1 VTSHQ
6 GQLQTLINEI
16 EALLGKATPRLPW
29 MVAGEANQ
37 QRRVLEQARN
47 YLQTLQGQTDAPGG
61 WGPVAPET
69 GEIAPAGDAAQPTE
83 ASSQQVLQ
91 ALLQEMQY
99 LRSQTLQPLR
109 SEVSLLQQQRE
120 QLQREVH
127 QLELERLQ
135 IANSRA
141 SQPALNPALVD
152 EVVRRLQESLLSQLN
167 PQIQAL
173 QAQVND
179 PAALYGQIESDLA
192 DPNALPQLHP
202 SQRLE
207 QLRRIQSQTDYMLLK
222 LDTNLRAV
230 FESMEQSIQ
239 SYRDSLH
246 QGLDTM
252 HGLGQQG
259 EVIFKALINHLAQQL
274 GQNPYLEARAS
285 EASGRLSSA
294 EDRQPPVYGME
305 SQESWLDGE
314 SRWQEDSAAPG
325 QPPLGDELLSEAGD
339 LPSWPD
345 ELDADEFNIDDL
357 DLDADLDF
365 SEDEEITIFQLDEEI
380 TQLQLDAPEA
390 AADLADKGGDRL
402 AGDSTAFQDDD
413 ATVIQREP
421 IPWPVDL
428 GDRTDAT
435 LPALPS
441 TEGSESTLPTTDDD
455 AENADIDALYESL
468 FGNTEAEGDVP
479 ASDSADSETVDAED
493 ADTDERSSLETSI
506 DDALLST
513 DADGTEDGEESADDG
528 RALEDTVAD
537 LAGFDE
543 LTLPELTAS
552 AMDEEGGE
560 LGEDDT
566 PPLANWLFSGEAAD
580 ADEMPGDASAP
591 LAAEQME
598 GEDGS
603 ADAPSSLASLFG
615 EAGDDEL
622 DASPPDASLEANTIA
637 SLADLLPTPGASHPE
652 PSTAPFWDQELGEDS
667 FIAAPPDEDL
677 LTVDDPAASPAA
689 PDLDLSPTALE
700 QLNADLRSLEALPP
714 DQWTPEPPG
723 LDAMEEDTAAA
734 ATDDEASIAAADV
747 APPEAAATVTGEELF
762 ADGEPVIAASSSD
775 AEDAADAEDPADGE
789 DPAEDAAT
797 DGDVLDSLDF
807 GDRPDADAL
816 DRFDSGAAEPGAAD
830 LLATETDPD
839 LAPILD
845 LPPIASDPLGD
856 EPEETPEPPTWGAT
870 DPEAS
875 AAPPVDLDWDSWQQL
890 GADPAE
896 SPGENQE
903 LLSNLGDLLGTDA
916 PPPAPEETVDLASL
930 DQLGTAFGDTDQE
943 APHEDVASQWDNLAA
958 VFGPESPDD
967 EAPTPALGGVDD
979 LSDLLGSDLL
989 GDGDSPEPA
998 PAQAADASLADWDQG
1013 FGSPDLETADTDA
1026 DDERELSLADMSFE
1040 LDLPPIPSAERAAST
1055 TPTADTESPDSP
1067 EGAENLA
1074 PESLDDLLGDI
1085 GAESATIDIEAPD
1098 SPEGAENLAPESL
1111 DDLLGDIGAESVQAE
1126 ASTTAEPSLGWD
1138 ELGAGL
1144 APDRPSDDEG
1154 ESFSL
1159 GDLHLDLEL
1168 DGEPEPSAG
1177 EAPGPEVAPPET
1189 LADLTWEDTS
1199 SPARPNPTP
1208 DPVSSQALPDIL
1220 PELSPPDPEPAQDGE
1235 VPKGVPPEA
1244 EIELFPTAT
1253 DAEGSIDEALDLDDD
1268 ALEDLFPPT
1277 GFTPSPLTDAEV
1289 NPTLELDQILA
1300 PDPLPLSDGADTE
1313 ADTPVEETP
1322 PTLEDLDDFFP
1333 SDGPDAPAAA
1343 WDAQSE
1349 ETIQTLENLE
1359 DFLEPGPMSLPDL
1372 SQSGSETPAVETA
1385 PTLEDLDDFLTPD
1398 PLSIP
1403 EVAAPTPAA
1412 PAPTTDP
1419 TAPAADASVA
1429 ADHGDAT
1436 PATAALLAIADP
1448 TEPSPPGADTAEAGG
1463 EWFLGLDLGTTGLS
1477 AVLMNRADGQ
1487 AYPLYWTDAGLAGA
1501 TTETIF
1507 RLPATVSLRQ
1517 TATGWQ
1523 PQTVGAAALT
1533 VDWAG
1538 ETGDPP
1544 IVVNQLK
1551 PLLALGLPHHDQ
1563 QGSAQP
1569 QVQWSEQQPLPLAAL
1584 TTALTTLLKTV
1595 QVQGAAS
1602 APVGAA
1608 GLTLDELATALQQ
1621 LQGVI
1626 VGYPAQGS
1634 DTYRLNVREAILAT
1648 QWVTEPSQVFFVDEA
1663 IAAVLSGL
1671 PDPHQ
1676 MPDTPSSQSQTLYQ
1690 CPWQGGTVVVC
1701 AGAAVTE
1708 LGVADLPQP
1717 LAALTGDDFALRTLA
1732 YGGDALDLDIISH
1745 LLAPAERRQTRPIGQ
1760 NRATTT
1766 GWHWEATLPPE
1777 ADAHWA
1783 SLGLDSLDLPRLAEP
1798 DRDARVRLRRRLE
1811 SSPLGQSLLEAA
1823 RHLKL
1828 ILQNQAQFHLEL
1840 GDQSWRVLRRD
1851 LENRILVP
1859 YIQRINQNLNA
1870 LMSQTG
1876 LSAQG
1881 IKQVVCTG
1889 GNASFN
1895 TIAKWLRQKF
1905 PNATIIQDTYPTQR
1919 PASCSRVAYGLVNL
1933 CRYPQALD
1941 GPRHQYSD
1949 YFLLQEI
1956 LRVAPDQPM
1965 PLSGLLHLLEE
1976 QGVNTEVCQQ
1986 RIVALLEGHLP
1997 PGLGLDAGTRSH
2009 LSPATLD
2016 TPLYRALATES
2027 LFSHQSRQIY
2037 VLNSA
2042 HRQRLQQHLANLMAD
2057 KQQSLTEPLMAQ
2069 LVLP

>member
-141 SQPALNPALVD
+141 PQPALNPALVD

-325 QPPLGDELLSEAGD
+325 QPPLGDELLSGAGD

-390 AADLADKGGDRL
+390 AADLADEGGDRL

-513 DADGTEDGEESADDG
+513 DADGTEDGEESVDDG
-528 RALEDTVAD
+528 RALEDTVAG

-603 ADAPSSLASLFG
+603 ADTPSSLASLFG

-689 PDLDLSPTALE
+689 PALDLSPTALE

-734 ATDDEASIAAADV
+734 AADDEASIAAAAD

-762 ADGEPVIAASSSD
+762 ADGGA
-775 AEDAADAEDPADGE
+775 G
-789 DPAEDAAT
+789 
-797 DGDVLDSLDF
+797 
-807 GDRPDADAL
+807 
-816 DRFDSGAAEPGAAD
+816 DSG
-830 LLATETDPD
+830 
-839 LAPILD
+839 
-845 LPPIASDPLGD
+845 
-856 EPEETPEPPTWGAT
+856 
-870 DPEAS
+870 
-875 AAPPVDLDWDSWQQL
+875 V
-890 GADPAE
+890 
-896 SPGENQE
+896 
-903 LLSNLGDLLGTDA
+903 
-916 PPPAPEETVDLASL
+916 
-930 DQLGTAFGDTDQE
+930 
-943 APHEDVASQWDNLAA
+943 
-958 VFGPESPDD
+958 
-967 EAPTPALGGVDD
+967 
-979 LSDLLGSDLL
+979 
-989 GDGDSPEPA
+989 
-998 PAQAADASLADWDQG
+998 
-1013 FGSPDLETADTDA
+1013 
-1026 DDERELSLADMSFE
+1026 
-1040 LDLPPIPSAERAAST
+1040 
-1055 TPTADTESPDSP
+1055 
-1067 EGAENLA
+1067 
-1074 PESLDDLLGDI
+1074 
-1085 GAESATIDIEAPD
+1085 
-1098 SPEGAENLAPESL
+1098 
-1111 DDLLGDIGAESVQAE
+1111 
-1126 ASTTAEPSLGWD
+1126 
-1138 ELGAGL
+1138 
-1144 APDRPSDDEG
+1144 
-1154 ESFSL
+1154 
-1159 GDLHLDLEL
+1159 
-1168 DGEPEPSAG
+1168 
-1177 EAPGPEVAPPET
+1177 
-1189 LADLTWEDTS
+1189 
-1199 SPARPNPTP
+1199 
-1208 DPVSSQALPDIL
+1208 
-1220 PELSPPDPEPAQDGE
+1220 
-1235 VPKGVPPEA
+1235 
-1244 EIELFPTAT
+1244 
-1253 DAEGSIDEALDLDDD
+1253 
-1268 ALEDLFPPT
+1268 
-1277 GFTPSPLTDAEV
+1277 
-1289 NPTLELDQILA
+1289 
-1300 PDPLPLSDGADTE
+1300 
-1313 ADTPVEETP
+1313 
-1322 PTLEDLDDFFP
+1322 
-1333 SDGPDAPAAA
+1333 
-1343 WDAQSE
+1343 
-1349 ETIQTLENLE
+1349 
-1359 DFLEPGPMSLPDL
+1359 
-1372 SQSGSETPAVETA
+1372 
-1385 PTLEDLDDFLTPD
+1385 
-1398 PLSIP
+1398 
-1403 EVAAPTPAA
+1403 
-1412 PAPTTDP
+1412 
-1419 TAPAADASVA
+1419 
-1429 ADHGDAT
+1429 
-1436 PATAALLAIADP
+1436 
-1448 TEPSPPGADTAEAGG
+1448 
-1463 EWFLGLDLGTTGLS
+1463 
-1477 AVLMNRADGQ
+1477 VL
-1487 AYPLYWTDAGLAGA
+1487 
-1501 TTETIF
+1501 
-1507 RLPATVSLRQ
+1507 
-1517 TATGWQ
+1517 
-1523 PQTVGAAALT
+1523 
-1533 VDWAG
+1533 
-1538 ETGDPP
+1538 
-1544 IVVNQLK
+1544 
-1551 PLLALGLPHHDQ
+1551 
-1563 QGSAQP
+1563 
-1569 QVQWSEQQPLPLAAL
+1569 
-1584 TTALTTLLKTV
+1584 
-1595 QVQGAAS
+1595 
-1602 APVGAA
+1602 
-1608 GLTLDELATALQQ
+1608 
-1621 LQGVI
+1621 
-1626 VGYPAQGS
+1626 
-1634 DTYRLNVREAILAT
+1634 
-1648 QWVTEPSQVFFVDEA
+1648 
-1663 IAAVLSGL
+1663 
-1671 PDPHQ
+1671 
-1676 MPDTPSSQSQTLYQ
+1676 
-1690 CPWQGGTVVVC
+1690 
-1701 AGAAVTE
+1701 
-1708 LGVADLPQP
+1708 
-1717 LAALTGDDFALRTLA
+1717 
-1732 YGGDALDLDIISH
+1732 
-1745 LLAPAERRQTRPIGQ
+1745 
-1760 NRATTT
+1760 
-1766 GWHWEATLPPE
+1766 
-1777 ADAHWA
+1777 
-1783 SLGLDSLDLPRLAEP
+1783 
-1798 DRDARVRLRRRLE
+1798 
-1811 SSPLGQSLLEAA
+1811 
-1823 RHLKL
+1823 
-1828 ILQNQAQFHLEL
+1828 
-1840 GDQSWRVLRRD
+1840 
-1851 LENRILVP
+1851 
-1859 YIQRINQNLNA
+1859 
-1870 LMSQTG
+1870 
-1876 LSAQG
+1876 
-1881 IKQVVCTG
+1881 
-1889 GNASFN
+1889 
-1895 TIAKWLRQKF
+1895 
-1905 PNATIIQDTYPTQR
+1905 
-1919 PASCSRVAYGLVNL
+1919 
-1933 CRYPQALD
+1933 
-1941 GPRHQYSD
+1941 
-1949 YFLLQEI
+1949 
-1956 LRVAPDQPM
+1956 
-1965 PLSGLLHLLEE
+1965 
-1976 QGVNTEVCQQ
+1976 
-1986 RIVALLEGHLP
+1986 
-1997 PGLGLDAGTRSH
+1997 
-2009 LSPATLD
+2009 
-2016 TPLYRALATES
+2016 
-2027 LFSHQSRQIY
+2027 
-2037 VLNSA
+2037 
-2042 HRQRLQQHLANLMAD
+2042 
-2057 KQQSLTEPLMAQ
+2057 
-2069 LVLP
+2069 